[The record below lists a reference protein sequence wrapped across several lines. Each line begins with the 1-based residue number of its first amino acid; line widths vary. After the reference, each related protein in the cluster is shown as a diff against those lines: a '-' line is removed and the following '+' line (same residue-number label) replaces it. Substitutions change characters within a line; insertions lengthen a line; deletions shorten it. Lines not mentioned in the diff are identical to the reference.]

1 MSFNSSPP
9 NTSLLLGEMLYV
21 PAGVFPS
28 WAPHPLTQSVQDD
41 FYSVASTCQLWLGQV
56 SSLAIAVGIIAHQ
69 FRTQVP
75 LFRILIS
82 LINSVEHVDFNTRL
96 ES

>member
-9 NTSLLLGEMLYV
+9 NTSLLLGAMLYV
-21 PAGVFPS
+21 PACVFPS
-28 WAPHPLTQSVQDD
+28 WAPHPLTQSVQEDI
-41 FYSVASTCQLWLGQV
+41 YSVASTCQVVAG
-56 SSLAIAVGIIAHQ
+56 SSVKSIAVGIIVHQ

-75 LFRILIS
+75 LFRILIP
-82 LINSVEHVDFNTRL
+82 LISSVEHVDFNTRL

>member
-1 MSFNSSPP
+1 MSQPVFFHPGRRILSRSRCKM
-9 NTSLLLGEMLYV
+9 TFTLSQA
-21 PAGVFPS
+21 PAS
-28 WAPHPLTQSVQDD
+28 
-41 FYSVASTCQLWLGQV
+41 LWLGQV
-56 SSLAIAVGIIAHQ
+56 SSLAIAVGIIVHQ

-82 LINSVEHVDFNTRL
+82 LISSVEHVDFNTRL